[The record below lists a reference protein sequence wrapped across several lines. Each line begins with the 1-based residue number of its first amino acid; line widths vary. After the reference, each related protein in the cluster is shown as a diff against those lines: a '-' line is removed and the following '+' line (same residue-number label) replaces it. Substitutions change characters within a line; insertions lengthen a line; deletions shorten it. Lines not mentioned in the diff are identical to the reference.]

1 MRYFS
6 IIFLVVI
13 FSCSFVKIAWSA
25 TIKVE
30 RELTSLQV
38 DDVLTVDV
46 VIDSEGQI
54 LNAVEVELVFPTE
67 FLEYVDSSDG
77 DSVISLWI
85 SKPTLRSTNQI
96 IFSGIT
102 PGGFFDVNNHLITL
116 SFKVISEGQGKI
128 TVEKANLLVHNGL
141 GTEAFVK
148 KQNIHLSTSKGKAD
162 TFNNTIDDELPE
174 SFTPEII
181 EDPDLFD
188 GSHTLVFATKDKGSG
203 VDYFEVKEGV
213 SSNYARAQ
221 SPYLLKHQALDKKIY
236 VKAVDTMGNERIEI
250 FYPQNW
256 QPWHEHTW
264 VIFSII
270 ILCVLLLI
278 ACWKILRMRL
288 IK

>member
-6 IIFLVVI
+6 IIFLVII
-13 FSCSFVKIAWSA
+13 FSCSFVNIAWSV

-30 RELTSLQV
+30 RDLTSLQV
-38 DDVLTVDV
+38 GDVFTIDV

-54 LNAVEVELVFPTE
+54 LNAVEVELAFPAE
-67 FLEYVDSSDG
+67 FLEFVDSSDG
-77 DSVISLWI
+77 DSVINLWI
-85 SKPTLRSTNQI
+85 SKPTLQDPNQI

-116 SFKVISEGQGKI
+116 SFRVISEGQGKI
-128 TVEKANLLVHNGL
+128 TVEKANLLVNDGL
-141 GTEAFVK
+141 GTEASVK
-148 KQNIHLSTSKGKAD
+148 KLNIHLSTSKGKAD
-162 TFNNTIDDELPE
+162 TFNKTIDDELPE

-188 GSHTLVFATKDKGSG
+188 GSQILVFATEDKGSG
-203 VDYFEVKEGV
+203 LDYFQVSEGV
-213 SSNYARAQ
+213 LSNYARAQ

-236 VKAVDTMGNERIEI
+236 VKAVDKMGNERIEI

-256 QPWHEHTW
+256 RPWHEHTW
-264 VIFSII
+264 VLFSII
-270 ILCVLLLI
+270 ILCVLLLL
-278 ACWKILRMRL
+278 ACWKILRKVL